1 MEEVVNGFCHR
12 NNYLICVGPCSPS
25 FGVDIMD
32 HKAHKVRDYPAY
44 RPARIVVLYGCSVHR
59 ASAHKD
65 IINNFSSCFCIRQ
78 SVHIAQC
85 KLYGVIVDKADH
97 PCRLSTFLVSKNSF
111 SRLKVISVF
120 RSAHRLPPFLR
131 AILFPAAILSPVMS
145 MYRAFCRDISSLF
158 SALAL

>member
-12 NNYLICVGPCSPS
+12 NNYPICVGPRSPS

-97 PCRLSTFLVSKNSF
+97 PCRLSAFLVSKNPF
-111 SRLKVISVF
+111 SCLKVVSVF

-131 AILFPAAILSPVMS
+131 AILFPAAILSPVIS
-145 MYRAFCRDISSLF
+145 MYRAFCRDISSRLA
-158 SALAL
+158 ALAL